1 MSDLFD
7 NNMKQPTFIFV
18 DGSYYNFYRYY
29 ALLQWWKISKPDE
42 ILDDP
47 YQNIE
52 FVEKFKKTHVE
63 NLQQISK
70 KLKLSKDVNPILIVG
85 KDCKREE
92 IWRMKHYSGYKG
104 TRDVGKS
111 DFKGGPFFKMVYEE
125 NLFLKGGV
133 KAILKHPHLEADDC
147 IALSV
152 KYILKKYPECEIYII
167 TSDKD
172 YLQLNANNV
181 HLYNLAYKDI
191 SSKSSCTGDPKID
204 LQIKIIMGDSSDN
217 IPSVFPKC
225 GPKTA
230 KKCIDD
236 PIYFQKKMS
245 ENPEEYQKQYKLNQL
260 LVNFENIP
268 IELQEE
274 FIASIQK
281 K

>member
-1 MSDLFD
+1 
-7 NNMKQPTFIFV
+7 
-18 DGSYYNFYRYY
+18 
-29 ALLQWWKISKPDE
+29 
-42 ILDDP
+42 
-47 YQNIE
+47 
-52 FVEKFKKTHVE
+52 
-63 NLQQISK
+63 
-70 KLKLSKDVNPILIVG
+70 VNPILIVG

-92 IWRMKHYSGYKG
+92 IWRMKHYPEYKG
-104 TRDVGKS
+104 TRDVGKN

-125 NLFLKGGV
+125 NLFLKGGA

-152 KYILKKYPECEIYII
+152 KYLNKKYPECEIYII

-172 YLQLNANNV
+172 YLQLNAKNV

-191 SSKSSCTGDPKID
+191 SIGKGCYKDANMD

-274 FIASIQK
+274 FIASLQK